1 MHYTERAGVRL
12 AYDLRGEAGQL
23 IALVQGLGLPGSMW
37 LDVPEALE
45 ARGYT
50 VLTPDLRGTGGSD
63 VPPPPYSISAMA
75 ADLAHV
81 IEEARRGPALV
92 VAVSMGGMVAQR
104 LALDHPQHV
113 SGLVL
118 AATTCGLPHGKLPS
132 PRFPLLVLGSIVAP
146 QTALPHLRRMMAAP
160 GRFDRDPSIFDAWD
174 RAQQT
179 MEMPGVG
186 VIGHV
191 TAATMHSAGAELGR
205 LRCPVVAV
213 AGEGDQ
219 IIPADNARILA
230 RLIPGAE
237 LVILPDAGHAFPLEQ
252 PEALPRAITM
262 VQRHLKQHQNHPKAS
277 MR

>member
-12 AYDLRGEAGQL
+12 AYDLRGEAGPL
-23 IALVQGLGLPGSMW
+23 ITLVQGLGLPGAMW

-63 VPPPPYSISAMA
+63 VPLPPYSLSAMA

-132 PRFPLLVLGSIVAP
+132 PRFPLLVLGSILAP
-146 QTALPHLRRMMAAP
+146 DAALPHLRRMMLAP
-160 GRFDRDPSIFDAWD
+160 GRFDRDPAVFDAWD
-174 RAQQT
+174 RAQQAL
-179 MEMPGVG
+179 ELPGVG
-186 VIGHV
+186 IIGHI
-191 TAATMHSAGAELGR
+191 TAATAHSTGFELHR
-205 LRCPVVAV
+205 LRCPTVAV

-237 LVILPDAGHAFPLEQ
+237 LLILPDAGHAFPLED
-252 PEALPRAITM
+252 PEALPRCISM
-262 VQRHLKQHQNHPKAS
+262 VQRRLNHHQIYSKAS
-277 MR
+277 SS